1 MITTNAYVDVCKVS
15 SNYRCYKVNGPH
27 QTTLPSDIN
36 CSSGK
41 VPGITLMFKKKEG
54 VKKKLP
60 KQLVTTEKPT
70 ALSLIY

>member
-54 VKKKLP
+54 VKKKTA
-60 KQLVTTEKPT
+60 QTTG
-70 ALSLIY
+70 YH